1 MQSSTTNVRRVGG
14 GGESWLRVAASPRLG
29 ARVAGH
35 RFIAGCRAIFM
46 RNLPFSRDVPLYEQG
61 THRSGNA
68 AYNVYP
74 LLVVQYP
81 CGFLYVSPSLSL
93 ARTVTGGT

>member
-1 MQSSTTNVRRVGG
+1 
-14 GGESWLRVAASPRLG
+14 
-29 ARVAGH
+29 
-35 RFIAGCRAIFM
+35 M

-74 LLVVQYP
+74 LLVVQYRFSVCISLP
-81 CGFLYVSPSLSL
+81 LFGTYRDRRYVKKDQRP
-93 ARTVTGGT
+93 RNK